1 MSAPAQSSGFLWRV
15 TSLAA
20 AGGGAFLIATSRGT
34 LPGAI
39 LLLVVALAAS
49 GVLLG
54 GGGGAGEGV
63 LDLSGRLGLG
73 LLGGVLGGL
82 AVVVARGA
90 LVSLGLAEALDV
102 ALTTGWSR
110 SSLLDVMGG
119 AAVWGVVLGMLYPH
133 IPGRSAGTRGA
144 LFSLAPSLYALLKV
158 YPIDRDAGVFGID
171 LGLFTFVFVIGLN
184 FLWGAVAGATIGWG
198 ETAEEAPVAGPLDR

>member
-1 MSAPAQSSGFLWRV
+1 VSVPVANSGFL
-15 TSLAA
+15 
-20 AGGGAFLIATSRGT
+20 GI

-54 GGGGAGEGV
+54 ARRPDRDGV
-63 LDLSGRLGLG
+63 LDLSARLGLG

-82 AVVVARGA
+82 VVVVVRGA
-90 LVSLGLAEALDV
+90 LVSLGLAEVMDV
-102 ALTTGWSR
+102 ALSTGWTR
-110 SSLLDVMGG
+110 ADVLDVMGG

-133 IPGRSAGTRGA
+133 IPGRSAASRGA

-184 FLWGAVAGATIGWG
+184 LLWGAVAGATIGWG
-198 ETAEEAPVAGPLDR
+198 ETAEEAPVAGPIDR